1 MKTTLKEMF
10 ALMLAVVSAPGIS
23 HAGPGE
29 TGQDAPAVAVPAVAV
44 PAVAVLDGSDVAC
57 PVRGNLCVRA
67 GAPSTQPVG
76 TLLSATVGAHGL
88 TWDAPRFVRVFPSEL
103 SARSAAD
110 TVPWTVQVN
119 ARLRRPAW
127 AGNSLFVLSDAEDP
141 EQAGASGT
149 VTALYQA
156 PIAAGERLIAKLRL
170 TPDDGFRPG
179 HTYRLRVVQLIDG
192 VEIELAAG
200 EFRLE

>member
-1 MKTTLKEMF
+1 MKTTLKKMF
-10 ALMLAVVSAPGIS
+10 ALMLAVGSAPGIS

-29 TGQDAPAVAVPAVAV
+29 TGQDAPV
-44 PAVAVLDGSDVAC
+44 VAVLAGSDVAC

-76 TLLSATVGAHGL
+76 TLLSATLGAHGL
-88 TWDAPRFVRVFPSEL
+88 SWDAPRFVRVFSSEL
-103 SARSAAD
+103 STRSAAD
-110 TVPWTVQVN
+110 AVPWTVQVN
-119 ARLRRPAW
+119 ARLHRPAW
-127 AGNSLFVLSDAEDP
+127 AGNSLFILSDAEDP
-141 EQAGASGT
+141 EQAGASGL

-179 HTYRLRVVQLIDG
+179 HTYKLRVVQLIEG

-200 EFRLE
+200 ELRLE

>member
-1 MKTTLKEMF
+1 MKTTLKRMF
-10 ALMLAVVSAPGIS
+10 ALMLAIGSAPGIS

-29 TGQDAPAVAVPAVAV
+29 TGQDAPAVAV
-44 PAVAVLDGSDVAC
+44 LEGSDVAC
-57 PVRGNLCVRA
+57 PVKGNLCVRA

-88 TWDAPRFVRVFPSEL
+88 TWDAPRFVRAFPSEL
-103 SARSAAD
+103 SFRSAAD
-110 TVPWTVQVN
+110 AVPWTVQVN

-127 AGNSLFVLSDAEDP
+127 AGNSLFILSDAEDP
-141 EQAGASGT
+141 EQAGASGL

-179 HTYRLRVVQLIDG
+179 HTYKLRVVQLIDG
-192 VEIELAAG
+192 VELELAAG